1 MTVTFELDE
10 DVNALYVRVK
20 TGTVAKTLKISD
32 SVFLDVDRQNR
43 TIGIEFVDA
52 DEFLPFIKQHHG
64 RLGIPA
70 RFEIST
76 DELFSAAD

>member
-52 DEFLPFIKQHHG
+52 DEFLPFIRQHQG
-64 RLGIPA
+64 RLGIPE
-70 RFEIST
+70 RFETISE
-76 DELFSAAD
+76 DLFSAAD